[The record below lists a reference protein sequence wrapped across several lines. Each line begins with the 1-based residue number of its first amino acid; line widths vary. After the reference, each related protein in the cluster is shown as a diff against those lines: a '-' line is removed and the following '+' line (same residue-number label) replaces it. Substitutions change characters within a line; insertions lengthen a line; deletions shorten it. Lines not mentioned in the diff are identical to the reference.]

1 MSIFDQLESAEN
13 GVELLEAID
22 QYIVDYGAN

>member
-1 MSIFDQLESAEN
+1 MSIFDQLELAVN

-22 QYIVDYGAN
+22 QYIVDYGAD

>member
-1 MSIFDQLESAEN
+1 MSFFDQLEAAVN
-13 GVELLEAID
+13 GDELLAAIE

>member
-1 MSIFDQLESAEN
+1 MSIFDQLETAVN

-22 QYIVDYGAN
+22 QYIVDYGAD

>member
-1 MSIFDQLESAEN
+1 MSIFDQLESAVN

-22 QYIVDYGAN
+22 QYIVDYGAD

>member
-1 MSIFDQLESAEN
+1 MSIFDQLEAAVN
-13 GVELLEAID
+13 GDELLAAIE